1 MYSICTQYILTVRRR
16 SEGKT
21 SGRHVIVTPFYLP
34 CRLGSARALTDSRPL
49 RCRLSLGLSPHDR
62 PGKTNEG
69 AGCGWAS
76 FRLPPPRDVAA
87 TLLSLS
93 LCLSLSLLHTWS
105 WRGGQERGDLT
116 LSPGGKS
123 ASGARREK
131 SLGRK
136 RNQRRRANYHFAC
149 SARRLPRHAPCPSS
163 LLPRIEPRH
172 HSILATEHPAA
183 RSIERTCI
191 CLYTVSIFIRAVLFA
206 GPYVTWR
213 AVAYSLARLLQ

>member
-1 MYSICTQYILTVRRR
+1 LYSICTQYILTVRRR

-116 LSPGGKS
+116 LSPGKS
-123 ASGARREK
+123 ASGARRQK

-136 RNQRRRANYHFAC
+136 RNQRRR
-149 SARRLPRHAPCPSS
+149 RDPTTTLLAP
-163 LLPRIEPRH
+163 
-172 HSILATEHPAA
+172 PAA
-183 RSIERTCI
+183 YHGTHHVLPLFFPESNRAITLSLPPSIQRLDRWIDRT
-191 CLYTVSIFIRAVLFA
+191 YEHV
-206 GPYVTWR
+206 
-213 AVAYSLARLLQ
+213 

>member
-1 MYSICTQYILTVRRR
+1 MYTLYTHGH
-16 SEGKT
+16 GKEKKRYRQTRQTT
-21 SGRHVIVTPFYLP
+21 SGRHVTPFYLP

-49 RCRLSLGLSPHDR
+49 RCRWVSPSRSAGEDERGCRLRLGFVPSR
-62 PGKTNEG
+62 PPTRR
-69 AGCGWAS
+69 GCHCHA
-76 FRLPPPRDVAA
+76 
-87 TLLSLS
+87 
-93 LCLSLSLLHTWS
+93 SLSLLHTSS

-149 SARRLPRHAPCPSS
+149 SARRLPRHHVLALFFSES
-163 LLPRIEPRH
+163 NRH

-213 AVAYSLARLLQ
+213 AVA

>member
-1 MYSICTQYILTVRRR
+1 MCTHYILTVTVRRR
-16 SEGKT
+16 SVTDRQDRRQAAVT
-21 SGRHVIVTPFYLP
+21 SPPFIYLAASVRHEHWLTPGRFAVA
-34 CRLGSARALTDSRPL
+34 GSPPR
-49 RCRLSLGLSPHDR
+49 DR

-76 FRLPPPRDVAA
+76 FRLAPPTRRGCHCHA
-87 TLLSLS
+87 
-93 LCLSLSLLHTWS
+93 SLSLLHTSS

-149 SARRLPRHAPCPSS
+149 SARRLPRHHVLALFFSES
-163 LLPRIEPRH
+163 NRH

-213 AVAYSLARLLQ
+213 AVA